1 MLPTPSWLKF
11 KKWRSG
17 GHLERRE
24 EESERQSVGD
34 GAAAGDAP
42 PRAECVRAAG
52 TADERAARAGPG
64 SQARHEWSARK
75 QRPTRR
81 LNFVPR
87 ALSGLLERALSPA
100 ASGQHRAHQEA
111 VLAGPRCSKT
121 ASSGGKPARPGGR
134 GAAEAE
140 AIGKKQSNEEQQEA
154 KWQDGQQTSGKR
166 QAAKAA
172 AAQEAAQEADEQV
185 ARTEEARSVASQRV
199 SHRSRGQRLSAAGV
213 WPSGERERE
222 RATVCGGNVE
232 RRPTT
237 ALQLGRQLVHTRLE
251 FHLDRARHLARRA
264 ARQLAGWPPGQ
275 SLAANIAA
283 QEQCAPAARGP
294 TSGPQAPPARLG
306 ASRVSGR
313 RHR

>member
-222 RATVCGGNVE
+222 RERQSVAATWREGRPPPCSSGGNSC
-232 RRPTT
+232 T
-237 ALQLGRQLVHTRLE
+237 LGSSFISIV
-251 FHLDRARHLARRA
+251 RATWPAEQPA
-264 ARQLAGWPPGQ
+264 NWLAG
-275 SLAANIAA
+275 
-283 QEQCAPAARGP
+283 
-294 TSGPQAPPARLG
+294 PPASLWRQISPPKNNAPRPLEG
-306 ASRVSGR
+306 QLPARKLPPRVWGPAG
-313 RHR
+313 